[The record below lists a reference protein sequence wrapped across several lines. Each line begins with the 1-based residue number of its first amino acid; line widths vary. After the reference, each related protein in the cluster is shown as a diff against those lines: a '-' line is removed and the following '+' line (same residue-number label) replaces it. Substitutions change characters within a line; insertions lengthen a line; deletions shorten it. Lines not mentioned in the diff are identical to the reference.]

1 MRIWK
6 GLLGPKD
13 IVTPLFNRGHYF
25 LENFLENDYAPK
37 ELKVCN
43 GFSPTERRAMHISK
57 QPPRGAYPGWQVM
70 TIKSRMEIKILGRQ
84 LQ

>member
-1 MRIWK
+1 MRLWK

-13 IVTPLFNRGHYF
+13 IINALFNRGHYF
-25 LENFLENDYAPK
+25 LENFLEDDYAPK
-37 ELKVCN
+37 ELKPCN
-43 GFSPTERRAMHISK
+43 GFSPTERRTMQVSK
-57 QPPRGAYPGWQVM
+57 QRPRGAYPGWQVL